1 MIRAIITNCSDPMM
15 WYANQIGK
23 EIDVFKDGSEYLTRD
38 NGGFVNIVKEC
49 DIQIFPK
56 CKHQDFFD
64 KVFTDLGNPRE
75 YWIFTEVFCYLHGD
89 IDYCNC
95 NQAE

>member
-1 MIRAIITNCSDPMM
+1 MIRAIITGCKDPLM
-15 WYANQIGK
+15 WYSDSIGK
-23 EIDVFKDGSEYLTRD
+23 EIEITKDGSEYLTRD

-64 KVFTDLGNPRE
+64 KTFTDLENPRE